1 MELPLKGE
9 QMQNTQSAEF
19 LFAALTACR
28 EALDELASRSEGYGS
43 ELVYQ
48 MAHRLDAI
56 RDIAEDYAHYAREV

>member
-1 MELPLKGE
+1 MK
-9 QMQNTQSAEF
+9 QTASSEF

-28 EALDELASRSEGYGS
+28 EALDEMAAQSEGYGS

-56 RDIAEDYAHYAREV
+56 REIAEDYAHYVRKP

>member
-1 MELPLKGE
+1 MK
-9 QMQNTQSAEF
+9 QTASSEF

-28 EALDELASRSEGYGS
+28 EALDEMAAQSEGYGS

-56 RDIAEDYAHYAREV
+56 REIAEDYAHYVRTP

>member
-1 MELPLKGE
+1 MTAK
-9 QMQNTQSAEF
+9 TQSVEF

-28 EALDELASRSEGYGS
+28 EALDELAARSEGYGS

-56 RDIAEDYAHYAREV
+56 KEIADDYADYVRPV

>member
-1 MELPLKGE
+1 MTA
-9 QMQNTQSAEF
+9 NTQSTEF

-28 EALDELASRSEGYGS
+28 EALDELAARSEGYGS

-56 RDIAEDYAHYAREV
+56 KDIAEDYAHYVRTP